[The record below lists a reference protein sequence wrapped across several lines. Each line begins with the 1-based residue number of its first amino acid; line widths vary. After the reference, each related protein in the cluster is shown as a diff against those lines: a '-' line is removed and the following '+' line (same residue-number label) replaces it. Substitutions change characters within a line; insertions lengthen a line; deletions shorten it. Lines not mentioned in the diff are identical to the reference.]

1 MGSWSSWHYLTPG
14 RYHKFPGEKKRDSQ
28 QSSEEQNPR
37 EAGAM
42 EDTGFSAPLMCFD
55 SLSPHMVIVDGI
67 IRKKKKHT
75 LARSSHSCERR
86 ADSEDAEQSTYGFPA
101 LSGHLGHGQWR
112 AV

>member
-1 MGSWSSWHYLTPG
+1 
-14 RYHKFPGEKKRDSQ
+14 
-28 QSSEEQNPR
+28 
-37 EAGAM
+37 M

-55 SLSPHMVIVDGI
+55 SLGPHMVIVDGI

-86 ADSEDAEQSTYGFPA
+86 AEPPTYGFPA